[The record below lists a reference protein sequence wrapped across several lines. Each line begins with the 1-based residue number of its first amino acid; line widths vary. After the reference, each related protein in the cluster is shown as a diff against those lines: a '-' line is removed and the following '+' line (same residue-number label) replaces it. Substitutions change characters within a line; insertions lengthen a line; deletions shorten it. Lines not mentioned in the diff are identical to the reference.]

1 MVREERLEA
10 LMQVRGHALQQQNCW
25 PLWADEQVRRAV
37 LDAIQAPDPERGKS
51 LYTEEGPP
59 PNHPS
64 VRTAACGVLVQLAM
78 DEAVREEMAQDTLV
92 RESLVEA
99 LQVEAEEAE
108 EAKEAEETPEGD
120 GKEEEKEEV
129 GTPFFVQSRA
139 QQLLAMLVPARACA
153 KALQRPQAA
162 LGLSRLYEGAE
173 VAEAEEDFEWVEE
186 GEEEEEFEDDPLV
199 ETEATTELPAHS
211 PGSEPEKDRGE
222 KAKAARSGSDSDSEV
237 DPDSLLAEVEDIL
250 NAKKPSSDEDLLQAL
265 VAMAAVD
272 NEEELRQL
280 PPWRL
285 GAARSRRLD
294 ALWTFAA
301 AAARAE
307 ASLWRPEVRDALVNG
322 AQASQPDAVR
332 VSSLGVLSALAARE
346 ENRQAM
352 WRDPQVRQ
360 VFVLAAADQTS
371 PGSGED
377 VRHLRP
383 QKTEL
388 RLQALLG
395 LWAFAENEEL
405 RQEIWSDS
413 RIVASLRTAA
423 EQPPLRKMALAVL
436 QRLPCAENQAAMVAE
451 GIPKIFGAALTTEEL
466 DRRCRRGCELARD
479 RLLAA

>member
-1 MVREERLEA
+1 QSSVASSRVGSKTSSRSSSKKLTRGSSKKSTRDLSKASSSTQPGGWACVSDRHMFLQKVRRDLGHRDKEREERLEA

-99 LQVEAEEAE
+99 LQVEAEEAK
-108 EAKEAEETPEGD
+108 EAKEAEETPPEGD

-199 ETEATTELPAHS
+199 ETEAAELPAR
-211 PGSEPEKDRGE
+211 PGSKPEKDRGE
-222 KAKAARSGSDSDSEV
+222 KAKAARA
-237 DPDSLLAEVEDIL
+237 PTRTRKWIRI
-250 NAKKPSSDEDLLQAL
+250 PCWP
-265 VAMAAVD
+265 
-272 NEEELRQL
+272 R
-280 PPWRL
+280 WR
-285 GAARSRRLD
+285 
-294 ALWTFAA
+294 
-301 AAARAE
+301 
-307 ASLWRPEVRDALVNG
+307 
-322 AQASQPDAVR
+322 
-332 VSSLGVLSALAARE
+332 
-346 ENRQAM
+346 
-352 WRDPQVRQ
+352 
-360 VFVLAAADQTS
+360 TS
-371 PGSGED
+371 
-377 VRHLRP
+377 
-383 QKTEL
+383 
-388 RLQALLG
+388 
-395 LWAFAENEEL
+395 
-405 RQEIWSDS
+405 
-413 RIVASLRTAA
+413 
-423 EQPPLRKMALAVL
+423 
-436 QRLPCAENQAAMVAE
+436 
-451 GIPKIFGAALTTEEL
+451 
-466 DRRCRRGCELARD
+466 
-479 RLLAA
+479 